1 MRIATL
7 TAALCL
13 LILGTFGARADLPV
27 LRVAV
32 LQVGTVNW
40 ELDTIR
46 HHGLDTAN
54 GFTLEVQG
62 MAGAAATMVAF
73 QGDTADMMVTD
84 WLWVARQRA
93 AGKNFVLLPYS
104 RAVGALLVP
113 QDSPAQ
119 TLADLHGAKIG
130 IAGGPLDK
138 SWLILRAYAQQEY
151 GMDLMTQTE
160 QVFAAPPLIYQTA
173 LQGGVAGA
181 INYWHFN
188 AKMQSKGMRK
198 LIDVDDAARALGLD
212 PQTPLLGYVIKGALL
227 HAQPDL
233 VTGFA
238 AASQAA
244 KEILARDNAEWH
256 RLRPLM
262 NAKTD
267 AEFTALRDGCRAGI
281 PAHGPVDE
289 AAAARMLDLMAQLGG
304 TALTG
309 EATTLPDGV
318 FYAPAR
324 P

>member
-7 TAALCL
+7 TAVLCL
-13 LILGTFGARADLPV
+13 LLLGTVSARADLPV

-93 AGKNFVLLPYS
+93 AGKEFVLVPYS
-104 RAVGALLVP
+104 RAVGALLV
-113 QDSPAQ
+113 QEGSPAQ
-119 TLADLHGAKIG
+119 TLADLRNTKIG

-138 SWLILRAYAQQEY
+138 SWLILRAYAELEY
-151 GMDLMTQTE
+151 GMDLMAETE

-181 INYWHFN
+181 VNYWHFN
-188 AKMQSKGMRK
+188 AKMQTKGMRK
-198 LIDVDDAARALGLD
+198 LIDVDDAALALGLD
-212 PQTPLLGYVIKGALL
+212 PQTPLLGYVFKGELL
-227 HAQPDL
+227 RAQPDL
-233 VTGFA
+233 VAGFV
-238 AASQAA
+238 AASQVA
-244 KEILARDNAEWH
+244 KDILASDETEWD

-267 AEFTALRDGCRAGI
+267 AEFTALRDGFRAGI
-281 PAHGPVDE
+281 PGRGPVDT
-289 AAAARMLDLMAQLGG
+289 AAATRMLDLMARLGG
-304 TALTG
+304 SALTG
-309 EATTLPDGV
+309 GASTLPEGV